1 MSQTPG
7 SPSPGSA
14 AAGDDGQISMEWE
27 LGLPSTSD
35 LTPLSHSLIS
45 QTLAAAFNIS
55 PEPSRSAADLNRA
68 SHSTLLNLQNTAN
81 RNPNPNSNFPN
92 FNNVDKKDDDD
103 DVEEIED
110 ERWEKGVVVVEEDEE
125 EEQGG
130 RRGRRLV
137 WTPQLH
143 KRFVDVVGHIGIK
156 NTVPKTIMQMMNV
169 EGLTRENVASHL
181 QKYRLYLK
189 RMQGLSPRRTSEGG
203 DQQEEG
209 SSSQRGGGGGM
220 GHGNVTGMMIPMMM
234 GMGGY
239 GGGQQQQQLQQYHHQ
254 YGVMQQNAWNGYH
267 RVHWSSSLKKLY
279 GVVLFHSKRLI
290 LDLTDI

>member
-1 MSQTPG
+1 MSQTPS

-14 AAGDDGQISMEWE
+14 AAAGDDGRIPMEWE
-27 LGLPSTSD
+27 HGLPSTSD

-55 PEPSRSAADLNRA
+55 LEPSRSAADLNRA

-81 RNPNPNSNFPN
+81 RNPKPNSIFPN
-92 FNNVDKKDDDD
+92 FNNVDEKEDDDD
-103 DVEEIED
+103 DVEEIDD
-110 ERWEKGVVVVEEDEE
+110 ERSEKGVVVVEEDEE
-125 EEQGG
+125 EEKGG

-143 KRFVDVVGHIGIK
+143 KRFVDVVGHVGIK
-156 NTVPKTIMQMMNV
+156 NAVPKTIMQMMNV

-189 RMQGLSPRRTSEGG
+189 RMQGLSPRGSSEGG
-203 DQQEEG
+203 DQQEGG
-209 SSSQRGGGGGM
+209 SSSQRGGGGGL
-220 GHGNVTGMMIPMMM
+220 GQGNVAGMMMPVMPMMM

-239 GGGQQQQQLQQYHHQ
+239 GGGQQQQQQLQQYHHQ
-254 YGVMQQNAWNGYH
+254 YGVMQQSAWNGYRH
-267 RVHWSSSLKKLY
+267 VGSNEK
-279 GVVLFHSKRLI
+279 
-290 LDLTDI
+290 